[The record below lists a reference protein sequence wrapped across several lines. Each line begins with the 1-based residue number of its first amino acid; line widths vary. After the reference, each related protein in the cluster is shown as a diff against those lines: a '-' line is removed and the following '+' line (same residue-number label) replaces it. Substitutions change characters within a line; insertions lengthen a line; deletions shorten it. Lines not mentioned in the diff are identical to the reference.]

1 MRAVGGAKVLLRRVI
16 VYGVRTTARTSALC
30 GTVQR
35 RGSGLCG
42 GAVQNCA
49 VALCGTMQRHC
60 AGLRGGAVQD
70 CAAALCRTVRRRCA
84 GLRSGIVQD
93 CAAARCGIARRRGAG
108 LCGSSEI
115 SVTSVMKAQ
124 APRNRRTQ
132 PRKLSYP
139 IISSSAWPRY
149 SLPPLPLRPIK
160 RRLKAALSALPRSG

>member
-49 VALCGTMQRHC
+49 VALCGTMQRRGAGLCGAVRDCAARCRTVRQRC
-60 AGLRGGAVQD
+60 AGLCSGAVQN
-70 CAAALCRTVRRRCA
+70 CAAAL
-84 GLRSGIVQD
+84 
-93 CAAARCGIARRRGAG
+93 CGIARRRGAG

-132 PRKLSYP
+132 PHKLSYP
-139 IISSSAWPRY
+139 LISSSAWPRY

>member
-1 MRAVGGAKVLLRRVI
+1 MECAQQRALRR
-16 VYGVRTTARTSALC
+16 
-30 GTVQR
+30 
-35 RGSGLCG
+35 
-42 GAVQNCA
+42 
-49 VALCGTMQRHC
+49 C
-60 AGLRGGAVQD
+60 AGLCSGAVQD
-70 CAAALCRTVRRRCA
+70 CAAARCRTVRWRCAGLCSGIVRDCAAARCRIVQRRCAELCGGVVQDYAAALCRTVRRRCA